1 MRSRPEGSASES
13 MMGSRA
19 GSTRIGRVRP
29 AHATQRP
36 LDPPPWVDHSH
47 LVTLAAIKRPLAS
60 WVRRL
65 PALILTVCFT
75 LSLTSGSALARGHG
89 GGGFGG
95 GHMGGGH
102 FGGGHVG
109 SFGGFAGRQFG
120 AGHFAGGRFG
130 GQFTGGHFTGG
141 LRGPSH
147 GPFFSHG
154 FHRFHRGPFFFH
166 HRHGFSAFFA
176 FGLPV
181 VVPFYAYPPYSY
193 YYDPYC
199 DPYSPYYDPN
209 YCSWRHRV
217 Y

>member
-1 MRSRPEGSASES
+1 M
-13 MMGSRA
+13 
-19 GSTRIGRVRP
+19 
-29 AHATQRP
+29 
-36 LDPPPWVDHSH
+36 
-47 LVTLAAIKRPLAS
+47 TLAAIDRPLAS

-65 PALILTVCFT
+65 PTLILTACFT

-109 SFGGFAGRQFG
+109 SFGGHFAGRHFG
-120 AGHFAGGRFG
+120 AGHFAGGHFG
-130 GQFTGGHFTGG
+130 GQFSGGRFTGG

-147 GPFFSHG
+147 APV
-154 FHRFHRGPFFFH
+154 
-166 HRHGFSAFFA
+166 FFA
-176 FGLPV
+176 FGFPV
-181 VVPFYAYPPYSY
+181 VVPSYAYPPYAY

-209 YCSWRHRV
+209 YCYWLHRA

>member
-1 MRSRPEGSASES
+1 
-13 MMGSRA
+13 
-19 GSTRIGRVRP
+19 
-29 AHATQRP
+29 
-36 LDPPPWVDHSH
+36 VDHSQ
-47 LVTLAAIKRPLAS
+47 LVTLAAINRPLAS
-60 WVRRL
+60 WIRRL
-65 PALILTVCFT
+65 FTLILTVCVT
-75 LSLTSGSALARGHG
+75 LSLASGFALARGHG

-147 GPFFSHG
+147 APVFSHG

-209 YCSWRHRV
+209 YCYWLHRA